1 MARPST
7 SWDRKPKPDG
17 FETNIAVRSDR
28 PKDVAT
34 GEAIQASLDKI
45 GIKAQLKK
53 YPSGDWSAQ
62 YAGVPSFVHK
72 NKLGIIVAGWGADW
86 PSGFGFLS
94 QIADGRAI
102 PPAGNYN
109 QMELNDPEINAMLDK
124 GIQTDDLAERNK
136 IWAQV
141 DKKVME
147 SAAILP
153 VVYEKTL
160 LFRPKN
166 LTNVSIHPVYGMY
179 NYSQLGV
186 Q

>member
-1 MARPST
+1 MR
-7 SWDRKPKPDG
+7 G
-17 FETNIAVRSDR
+17 DR

-34 GEAIQASLDKI
+34 GEAIQASLDKV
-45 GIKAQLKK
+45 GIKAQIKK

-72 NKLGIIVAGWGADW
+72 NKLGIIIAGWGADW

-94 QIADGRAI
+94 QIVDGRAI
-102 PPAGNYN
+102 GAAGNYN
-109 QMELNDPEINAMLDK
+109 QMELNDPAINALLDK
-124 GIQTDDLAERNK
+124 GIQTEDTDERNK
-136 IWAQV
+136 IWAEV

-147 SAAILP
+147 SAALLP

-160 LFRPKN
+160 LYRPEN
-166 LTNVSIHPVYGMY
+166 LTNVFINPAYGMY
-179 NYSQLGV
+179 DYTQVGV